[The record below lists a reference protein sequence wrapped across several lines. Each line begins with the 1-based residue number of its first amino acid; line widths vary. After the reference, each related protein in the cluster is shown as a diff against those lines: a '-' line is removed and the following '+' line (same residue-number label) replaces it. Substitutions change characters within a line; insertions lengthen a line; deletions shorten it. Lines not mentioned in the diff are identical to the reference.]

1 MPKVVKSCQKLPKD
15 AKSCQKLPKVVK
27 NCQKLSKVV
36 KSRQKLSKVAKS
48 CPKFP
53 KAAKSRQKLPKVV
66 NSCQKLP
73 KVVKNC
79 QKLPKVA
86 KSWQM
91 LPKLPKVAK
100 CCQKLHSALYR
111 CPLVNA
117 AGSLFHMHLH
127 RKYNLLLHACRA
139 KAVLKILSGS
149 GNPAVQANYFECCR
163 LTVHKM
169 SPCTQ
174 VKLSVQMWIK
184 RSRVFILYAP
194 PQKIQPF
201 SACLPGESR
210 AFAVQCGG
218 NPEELKR
225 MSFPLSRKISPISW
239 KICPNSWMSRS
250 IWTEVNQHPA
260 LIKSKHEFP
269 VQVPVN

>member
-1 MPKVVKSCQKLPKD
+1 M
-15 AKSCQKLPKVVK
+15 
-27 NCQKLSKVV
+27 
-36 KSRQKLSKVAKS
+36 
-48 CPKFP
+48 
-53 KAAKSRQKLPKVV
+53 
-66 NSCQKLP
+66 
-73 KVVKNC
+73 
-79 QKLPKVA
+79 
-86 KSWQM
+86 
-91 LPKLPKVAK
+91 LPKVAK
-100 CCQKLHSALYR
+100 CCQKLHSALHR

-149 GNPAVQANYFECCR
+149 GNPAVQANYIECCR

-210 AFAVQCGG
+210 AFAVQCSG
-218 NPEELKR
+218 NPAVQTNSIEGQKEPAVWRKEEET
-225 MSFPLSRKISPISW
+225 FH
-239 KICPNSWMSRS
+239 S
-250 IWTEVNQHPA
+250 ILQYAGVRTH
-260 LIKSKHEFP
+260 
-269 VQVPVN
+269 

>member
-1 MPKVVKSCQKLPKD
+1 MFPNV
-15 AKSCQKLPKVVK
+15 AKSCQKLPKVAESCQMLPNVAK
-27 NCQKLSKVV
+27 RCQKLPN
-36 KSRQKLSKVAKS
+36 VAKS
-48 CPKFP
+48 C
-53 KAAKSRQKLPKVV
+53 
-66 NSCQKLP
+66 
-73 KVVKNC
+73 
-79 QKLPKVA
+79 
-86 KSWQM
+86 QM
-91 LPKLPKVAK
+91 LPKVAK

-127 RKYNLLLHACRA
+127 RKYNLLLYACRA

-210 AFAVQCGG
+210 AFAVKCGG

-239 KICPNSWMSRS
+239 KICPNSWRISPNRPA
-250 IWTEVNQHPA
+250 HP
-260 LIKSKHEFP
+260 
-269 VQVPVN
+269 